1 MSTLFIAG
9 AITITLLFLSWYYL
23 LNVITFDIGEISFNE
38 IEKEQLNQDFK
49 GGLRNVR
56 RNN

>member
-9 AITITLLFLSWYYL
+9 AILVTLLFGSGYYL
-23 LNVITFDIGEISFNE
+23 TKILKFVIDEIHFDEAE
-38 IEKEQLNQDFK
+38 QEQLNQDFK

-56 RNN
+56 R